1 MMYLRSILVL
11 AITLFVA
18 ACASGPLGGMQ
29 GSGSQSQPPQH
40 TETGEQ
46 QQKPAPEHKRKPQP
60 QQQPQAQQTP
70 EKAPPRSAAE
80 ISSPAVMSL
89 LHSADKLAK
98 AEQWDGAASV
108 LERALNLDPR
118 NPFIYQRLAAVYA
131 AQGHYGQAE
140 QMAMKSNSLAG
151 GNPFVL
157 TNNWKLIAAVRHATG
172 NTQGQQEAS
181 AKAVN
186 YQRATSQYAQ

>member
-11 AITLFVA
+11 AITLYVA
-18 ACASGPLGGMQ
+18 ACASGPLAGMQ

-151 GNPFVL
+151 GDRKSV
-157 TNNWKLIAAVRHATG
+157 V
-172 NTQGQQEAS
+172 
-181 AKAVN
+181 
-186 YQRATSQYAQ
+186 